1 MKKLFCTFLILGCL
15 SISISYSQSQKH
27 VYSLEYSV
35 GLGNDFIDNVSFRGL
50 AFEYRNMVKPNIGV
64 GVGIGYNFF
73 YEEKDYNTYTY
84 GNESLSG
91 IQFRYLHN
99 IPMMV
104 AGDYYFKPNTKINP
118 FVGVGI
124 GGNYVAKRT
133 EMGVFLIEDEAF
145 QFAFRPEAGA
155 IFEVGPDAKIS
166 FTAKYIIGT
175 DADDID
181 AVNYLALNIGYVF

>member
-1 MKKLFCTFLILGCL
+1 MKKLFYTFLFFGCL
-15 SISISYSQSQKH
+15 LTSISYSQGSKH
-27 VYSLEYSV
+27 VYSMEYSV
-35 GLGNDFIDNVSFRGL
+35 GLASDFIDNVSFRGL
-50 AFEYRNMVKPNIGV
+50 GFEYRNMVKPNIGV

-73 YEEKDYNTYTY
+73 YEKKDYGTYVN
-84 GNESLSG
+84 GNESLTG

-99 IPMMV
+99 VPMMV

-118 FVGVGI
+118 FVGFGI
-124 GGNYVAKRT
+124 GGNYISKRT
-133 EMGVFLIEDEAF
+133 EMGVFMIEDEAF

-155 IFEVGPDAKIS
+155 IFQAGPDAMIS

-181 AVNYLALNIGYVF
+181 AQSYLALNLGYVF